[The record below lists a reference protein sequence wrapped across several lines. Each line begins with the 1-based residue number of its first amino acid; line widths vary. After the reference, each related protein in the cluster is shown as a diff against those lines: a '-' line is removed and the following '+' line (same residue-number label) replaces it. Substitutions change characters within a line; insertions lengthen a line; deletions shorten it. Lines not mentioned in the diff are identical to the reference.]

1 MKDYKITFTGRK
13 KICEN
18 TFSFHFSTGD
28 SGYSFKPGQYAYFTL
43 TGAKYKDVKGNSR
56 PFSFAGSPH
65 IKDNIM
71 IAARVNSSVFVRNLC
86 ELKEG
91 SEVFVSKPGGN
102 LFFPDDMKLPVVF
115 ITGGTGITP
124 VRSIIE
130 FLIHNKSGRNIYLF
144 YSNKSPNRTAF
155 YDDFK
160 IWSESYKNFTFI
172 PAVDSKEAQ
181 NPGFEQGYINIAM
194 LRKYLKELSGKRYIL
209 TGPDEMTDSMKKI
222 LLSENVSIS
231 EIGTDKLN

>member
-18 TFSFHFSTGD
+18 TFSFYFSTGD
-28 SGYSFKPGQYAYFTL
+28 SGYSYKPGQYAHFTL
-43 TGAKYKDVKGNSR
+43 TGAKYNDIKGNSR

-65 IKDNIM
+65 IKDKLM

-86 ELKEG
+86 ELNVG

-102 LFFPDDMKLPVVF
+102 LFKPDDTILPVVF
-115 ITGGTGITP
+115 IAGGTGITP

-130 FLIHNKSGRNIYLF
+130 FLIHKKSGRKIFLF
-144 YSNKSPNRTAF
+144 YSNKSRNRTAF

-160 IWSESYKNFTFI
+160 NWSEANENFIFI
-172 PAVDSKEAQ
+172 PSVDSKETQ
-181 NPGFEQGYINIAM
+181 NPGFEQGYINSAM
-194 LRKYLKELSGKRYIL
+194 LRKYLKELKGNHYIL
-209 TGPDEMTDSMKKI
+209 TGPDEMTDSLKKI
-222 LLSENVSIS
+222 LLSENVNIS
-231 EIGTDKLN
+231 DIRTDKLN